1 MRTIILL
8 SLVSFTCA
16 VAIAGLPPTSTK
28 GQSGSKSTTFN
39 FQVPFNQFTKT
50 GGVTALLE
58 TGDFNM
64 ISNPGFEATTF
75 STGWTASGGTLS
87 AATGVDIGFG
97 LKGASWDAS
106 AAAQTLKTTLVS
118 VPSGVSGANGEA
130 SIYYKTNATDYSLL
144 VLDQSGNV
152 INGVSLPYT
161 ASGAFAKA
169 SVNFAFG
176 SASQAQI
183 SIVAGSNASAIHL
196 DQGYLGGATNIGSVA
211 QSRYVGGIRWFTA
224 NCLWSN
230 NASNSPLLPS
240 ADSDCA
246 SPTVDGF
253 AVAPGTGVPQ
263 VTFNNLTIGKRYVAT
278 LAANVSRDSGTNTSA
293 SIRFSDG
300 TNDVR
305 AQCYADIA
313 VNVICPAS
321 LEYSFQATSSSI
333 TMSVNLVAGSGTAG
347 IADIDAATNPVEI
360 RLYEYPA
367 TSEVAVRADLAPAYW
382 SGYHDNTCGAWTR
395 TSATLGAFS
404 ADASCGLAQTVASN
418 ITCVASGSVLPEIT
432 CTFPRPGVYKV
443 CAGLTLSN
451 GTAGQT
457 GYFSMYDGTSTIS
470 EGFYQNDTRYFRANF
485 CGTSTVSGTTKTF
498 SVYGAAGSG
507 AININSGVTRA
518 IDWSVTSETQN
529 TQTPLLIGSVSSG
542 ASSMLRFEA
551 AYITNTAG
559 TPALGS
565 QTSSWI
571 SSVTDNGVGNYTLN
585 FAANQFSSAP
595 FCMVNCDTAD
605 AIPRAIFG
613 GTTSSAV
620 LITCDDANTGSRLD
634 APAYVFCLG
643 AR

>member
-1 MRTIILL
+1 MKYLISLLLFVSLRAGAQFSVLDVNLAKSHYAPLNLVLNPFCDRNIANITSVGTAPVRTASSGLTGYTDCSWNPTASAQKITWALKTMPYAISGANCEAKVNYIGDA
-8 SLVSFTCA
+8 SLVKA
-16 VAIAGLPPTSTK
+16 YVNI
-28 GQSGSKSTTFN
+28 GSASY
-39 FQVPFNQFTKT
+39 P
-50 GGVTALLE
+50 
-58 TGDFNM
+58 
-64 ISNPGFEATTF
+64 
-75 STGWTASGGTLS
+75 SGGLQLS
-87 AATGVDIGFG
+87 
-97 LKGASWDAS
+97 SS
-106 AAAQTLKTTLVS
+106 
-118 VPSGVSGANGEA
+118 VSGASDIQVATFPCTAGA
-130 SIYYKTNATDYSLL
+130 SLTLESTGDAANVPYSVYVGKNTNVGT
-144 VLDQSGNV
+144 
-152 INGVSLPYT
+152 
-161 ASGAFAKA
+161 
-169 SVNFAFG
+169 
-176 SASQAQI
+176 
-183 SIVAGSNASAIHL
+183 
-196 DQGYLGGATNIGSVA
+196 VA

-293 SIRFSDG
+293 LIRFSDG

-305 AQCYADIA
+305 AQCYADSTG
-313 VNVICPAS
+313 NVICPAS
-321 LEYSFQATSSSI
+321 LEYSFQATSSSV

-347 IADIDAATNPVEI
+347 VADIDAAANPVEI

-367 TSEVAVRADLAPAYW
+367 TSEVAVRAGLAPAYW
-382 SGYHDNTCGAWTR
+382 SGYHDNTCGGWTR

-507 AININSGVTRA
+507 TININSGVTRA

-529 TQTPLLIGSVSSG
+529 TPTPLLIGSVSSG

-551 AYITNTAG
+551 AYITNSAG

-571 SSVTDNGVGNYTLN
+571 SSVTDNGIGNYTLN
-585 FAANQFSSAP
+585 FTSNQFSSAP

-605 AIPRAIFG
+605 AIPRVIFG

-620 LITCDDANTGSRLD
+620 QITCDDANTGSRLD